1 MSTSDAGGKT
11 GSESRKRRGLFLTLW
26 RAWWV
31 RNDEELSAEDAASTL
46 FRFFRSKHVGDL
58 RIAASLALILLLF
71 DIALVSAYSYIYKP
85 PIANSPPSVN
95 SIAPPNTPPS
105 VNSIAPPNPTEIEKA
120 NSVAFWN
127 MIANTIDALFKYAG
141 PAITICGAIV
151 AWAYVSASKRLGI
164 IDLFACEISTLC
176 RVGTIFDIGKI
187 YAKMYSNGTATEKQA
202 AAKDIASSQF
212 ISQEQYFPIF
222 EQNSSD
228 LESLEALVVESITE
242 YYTYMKAMRDLLRK
256 LASIEVSRITK
267 SIDSAPGDKAEIDPW
282 HQTVSDII
290 YVLFLGYESARKA
303 ITDLTEFQPTR
314 AEHII
319 AILLTELVCYSFLCK
334 VLKDDNLR
342 FSRLQLRLS
351 DYENVVPE
359 LIEEV
364 NSGYHGNQ
372 RKYWAPAQRTIAE
385 LKARYIAA
393 LDSVQQCAMMNNAVS
408 REVSVTM
415 RHHDKPIAAAIPGS
429 TVMLEI
435 QVQNKGLVPLRYS
448 WTSPSAKLADSD
460 KSSVALTLPR
470 GPQETVLFVEVTN
483 EEGGAFT
490 ASVAIPLAN
499 GPASQDGPVL
509 KILFDNGCL

>member
-11 GSESRKRRGLFLTLW
+11 GRESPKRRGLFRTLW
-26 RAWWV
+26 LAVWV
-31 RNDEELSAEDAASTL
+31 RENEELPAADAGSTL

-58 RIAASLALILLLF
+58 RIAARLALILLLF

-85 PIANSPPSVN
+85 PIANS
-95 SIAPPNTPPS
+95 IASPNTPPS

-120 NSVAFWN
+120 KAKSVAFWN

-187 YAKMYSNGTATEKQA
+187 YAKMYSNGTATDKQA
-202 AAKDIASSQF
+202 AAKDIASPQF

-242 YYTYMKAMRDLLRK
+242 YYTYMKAVRDLLRK
-256 LASIEVSRITK
+256 LASIEVSRITT

-334 VLKDDNLR
+334 SLKDDNLR

-364 NSGYHGNQ
+364 NAGYHGNQ
-372 RKYWAPAQRTIAE
+372 KKYWAPAQRTIAE

-393 LDSVQQCAMMNNAVS
+393 LDSVQQYAIMNNAVS
-408 REVSVTM
+408 REVSVIM

-460 KSSVALTLPR
+460 MSSVALTLPR

-483 EEGGAFT
+483 EEGGALT

>member
-1 MSTSDAGGKT
+1 MSTSDADGKT

-71 DIALVSAYSYIYKP
+71 DIVLVSAYSYIYQP
-85 PIANSPPSVN
+85 PIANS
-95 SIAPPNTPPS
+95 IASPNASPS

-120 NSVAFWN
+120 KAESVNFWN
-127 MIANTIDALFKYAG
+127 AIANTIDALFKYAG

-334 VLKDDNLR
+334 FLKHDKVR
-342 FSRLQLRLS
+342 FTRLQLRQS
-351 DYENVVPE
+351 NYERIVPK

-364 NSGYHGNQ
+364 NSGYEGNQ
-372 RKYWAPAQRTIAE
+372 RKYWAPAQGTIPELELRFHDAMTNLLRRTE
-385 LKARYIAA
+385 
-393 LDSVQQCAMMNNAVS
+393 S
-408 REVSVTM
+408 
-415 RHHDKPIAAAIPGS
+415 
-429 TVMLEI
+429 
-435 QVQNKGLVPLRYS
+435 
-448 WTSPSAKLADSD
+448 
-460 KSSVALTLPR
+460 
-470 GPQETVLFVEVTN
+470 
-483 EEGGAFT
+483 
-490 ASVAIPLAN
+490 
-499 GPASQDGPVL
+499 
-509 KILFDNGCL
+509 

>member
-1 MSTSDAGGKT
+1 MSTSDAGGKS
-11 GSESRKRRGLFLTLW
+11 GSESPKRRGLFLTLL
-26 RAWWV
+26 RAWRV

-58 RIAASLALILLLF
+58 RLIELLARWLLLPYLLV
-71 DIALVSAYSYIYKP
+71 ALLITLIP
-85 PIANSPPSVN
+85 PANTAQSTSQN
-95 SIAPPNTPPS
+95 TSQNTPP
-105 VNSIAPPNPTEIEKA
+105 IIFQFLIFYKTFAQY
-120 NSVAFWN
+120 F
-127 MIANTIDALFKYAG
+127 G
-141 PAITICGAIV
+141 PAVPIYGAIV
-151 AWAYVSASKRLGI
+151 AWAYISASKRLGI

-176 RVGTIFDIGKI
+176 RVGTIFDIGII
-187 YAKMYSNGTATEKQA
+187 YAKMYSNDTATDKQA

-212 ISQEQYFPIF
+212 NSQEQYFPIF

-242 YYTYMKAMRDLLRK
+242 YYTYMKAVRDLLRK
-256 LASIEVSRITK
+256 LASIKVSRITK

-282 HQTVSDII
+282 HQTVADII

-334 VLKDDNLR
+334 FHKDDKLR

-359 LIEEV
+359 LIKRV

-372 RKYWAPAQRTIAE
+372 RKYWAPAQRTIAD

-393 LDSVQQCAMMNNAVS
+393 LDSVRQYAIMNNAAS

-460 KSSVALTLPR
+460 MSSVALTLPR
-470 GPQETVLFVEVTN
+470 GPQQTVLLVDVTN
-483 EEGGAFT
+483 EEGGALT